1 MKLRYCW
8 LLAAVLVWTGCG
20 KEERREGTSLFN
32 VLTQK
37 HADMA
42 AVNALEKDL
51 VGSTRAWYE
60 GIINNGAGKG
70 KDLEQNAESAKSMAF
85 SASEVAN
92 QLGHLRQGIYDLPLQ
107 QEYPQSVRSAVINQM
122 MQRQKKLQEVR
133 LALEASSAGF
143 LDLARST
150 AYKGDSYPPE
160 IDKVNSLTSGYV
172 MPEDALAKAIG
183 ELKVKYTLEDV
194 DLAGRT

>member
-1 MKLRYCW
+1 MRKLYAVLAAAV
-8 LLAAVLVWTGCG
+8 LLAACG
-20 KEERREGTSLFN
+20 GPERREAASLCKA
-32 VLTQK
+32 LSQK
-37 HADMA
+37 QADLA
-42 AVNALEKDL
+42 AVNNLEKDL
-51 VGSTRAWYE
+51 MGSVRPWCD

-92 QLGHLRQGIYDLPLQ
+92 QIGHLRQAIYDLPLH
-107 QEYPQSVRSAVINQM
+107 QEYPQTVRSALINQM
-122 MQRQKKLQEVR
+122 MLRQKKLQEVR
-133 LALEASSAGF
+133 LKLEESSAGF

-150 AYKGDSYPPE
+150 AYKGDSYPPA
-160 IDKVNSLTSGYV
+160 IDKLNSLTSGYV

-183 ELKVKYTLEDV
+183 ELKVKYTLKDV